1 MKVEFEYFKKPKKA
15 NNKTINFLRDK
26 GKYFLCHIKERK
38 LDYYGNKILEE
49 KERIIYVS
57 INPNNIVLFA
67 HNYFLENEWD
77 NTEILGYCVLEL
89 PENINISI

>member
-1 MKVEFEYFKKPKKA
+1 VKVEFEYFEKPKRV
-15 NNKTINFLRDK
+15 NNETINFLRDK
-26 GKYFLCHIKERK
+26 GKYFLCHIKEK
-38 LDYYGNKILEE
+38 KFDYYGNKILEE

-57 INPNNIVLFA
+57 IYPSITIFA

>member
-1 MKVEFEYFKKPKKA
+1 MKVEFEYFEKPKLV
-15 NNKTINFLRDK
+15 NNETINFLRDK
-26 GKYFLCHIKERK
+26 GKYFLCHIKEK
-38 LDYYGNKILEE
+38 KFDYYGNKILEE

-57 INPNNIVLFA
+57 IYQSITIFA